1 MCSRYSF
8 PCVSSELEH
17 FRKRIREKGI
27 ELIFQVS
34 IRINNEEENGVHYE
48 VAFIDSTIQEKNI
61 TYPTNAKLHK
71 SIVPKVLDIVNKLNL
86 PLRQSYTFV
95 LKKIY
100 HDQHFHYHPIQNIR
114 WLIISDLGNRIFSK
128 NLGIFRKINLPVK
141 LG

>member
-1 MCSRYSF
+1 MLLINTFAVCKKLYPVLLASLLNLST
-8 PCVSSELEH
+8 SQ
-17 FRKRIREKGI
+17 RIREKGI

-34 IRINNEEENGVHYE
+34 IRINNEEENGEHYE

-86 PLRQSYTFV
+86 PLCQSYTFV

-114 WLIISDLGNRIFSK
+114 WLNISDLGE
-128 NLGIFRKINLPVK
+128 
-141 LG
+141 

>member
-1 MCSRYSF
+1 LCSRYSF

-100 HDQHFHYHPIQNIR
+100 RDQHFHYHPIQNIR

>member
-1 MCSRYSF
+1 MQEIVSSA
-8 PCVSSELEH
+8 PCASSELAH

-114 WLIISDLGNRIFSK
+114 WLNISDLGNRTFSKKTWSFSK
-128 NLGIFRKINLPVK
+128 NK
-141 LG
+141 LTR